1 MYQFAFLNGDGNQ
14 CNLKKYSYNL
24 ENGCCFY
31 EPECEPQPC
40 KNTTICVD
48 VQVRKWGLA
57 VLHVFITTSNT
68 LLLNII
74 S

>member
-48 VQVRKWGLA
+48 VQVRK
-57 VLHVFITTSNT
+57 
-68 LLLNII
+68 
-74 S
+74 